1 MTRLVGR
8 VPPLGDEADKTGLRG
23 AVDASRSV
31 DDSRSIP
38 DAVPVCRRLAPA
50 LCRRPASVTGQP
62 AGARRIV
69 ASCVP
74 GPFYPSPPCRLCR
87 DANFDGADVNQAWC
101 RDARTRGQPSHGH
114 GQSKSFARSVSPSRC
129 PHSEWVK
136 LLIHMACCSAFEVFL
151 GRLITTDA
159 AVLARMWCSRSSR
172 RCAPVSP
179 GEAVKQVMNDR
190 GPDHSKRRT
199 GTGRT
204 TLAWC
209 LLASWLVASG
219 GVLLAHMKNNPVD
232 VCVTRN

>member
-1 MTRLVGR
+1 MSQACARFVSSTCFSDRATSRGTTHRCVVCARAFLSKSAAPSVPVAELRWCRCEPSLVQGCPHAR
-8 VPPLGDEADKTGLRG
+8 PTQDCQQRKHQGLR
-23 AVDASRSV
+23 
-31 DDSRSIP
+31 
-38 DAVPVCRRLAPA
+38 
-50 LCRRPASVTGQP
+50 
-62 AGARRIV
+62 
-69 ASCVP
+69 
-74 GPFYPSPPCRLCR
+74 
-87 DANFDGADVNQAWC
+87 

>member
-8 VPPLGDEADKTGLRG
+8 VPPLGDEAGKTGLRG

-31 DDSRSIP
+31 DGSRSIL

-50 LCRRPASVTGQP
+50 LCRRPASVTGRP

-87 DANFDGADVNQAWC
+87 EANFDGADVNQAWC
-101 RDARTRGQPSHGH
+101 RDARTRGQPSHGCR
-114 GQSKSFARSVSPSRC
+114 QSKSFARSVSPVRSHR
-129 PHSEWVK
+129 SEGIN
-136 LLIHMACCSAFEVFL
+136 LLIHMSCCLDFEVCS
-151 GRLITTDA
+151 GRL
-159 AVLARMWCSRSSR
+159 AVAGRAVFARMWCSRSSR

-179 GEAVKQVMNDR
+179 GGAVKHVMNDR

-204 TLAWC
+204 ALAWC

-219 GVLLAHMKNNPVD
+219 GVLLAHMKNNPVG
-232 VCVTRN
+232 VCVTRD